1 MMKIFLEESSPGLE
15 ITEMGGYMSNTDNSC
30 QLTADVK
37 FLFPI
42 LRKQSTILNQ
52 TSPSVQS
59 NSCGDWF
66 EEMLAYQ
73 SFHYKYEESSIY
85 L

>member
-1 MMKIFLEESSPGLE
+1 M
-15 ITEMGGYMSNTDNSC
+15 
-30 QLTADVK
+30 ADVK
-37 FLFPI
+37 FLFPT
-42 LRKQSTILNQ
+42 LRKKSTILNQ

-66 EEMLAYQ
+66 EEMPAYQ
-73 SFHYKYEESSIY
+73 SFHYKYEEGSIY

>member
-1 MMKIFLEESSPGLE
+1 
-15 ITEMGGYMSNTDNSC
+15 MSNTDNSC

>member
-1 MMKIFLEESSPGLE
+1 
-15 ITEMGGYMSNTDNSC
+15 MGGYMSNTDNSC

-37 FLFPI
+37 FLFPT

-52 TSPSVQS
+52 TSPSLQS

-66 EEMLAYQ
+66 EEMPAYK
-73 SFHYKYEESSIY
+73 SFHYKYEEGSIY

>member
-1 MMKIFLEESSPGLE
+1 
-15 ITEMGGYMSNTDNSC
+15 MGGYMSNTDNSC

-37 FLFPI
+37 FLFPT

-66 EEMLAYQ
+66 EEMPAYQ
-73 SFHYKYEESSIY
+73 SFHYKYVEGSIY